1 MDLFSPETVARV
13 TRQTSR
19 EAHDAAKPRMPR
31 LHDLIWRALDT
42 HGPHTPDEMA
52 ARLGE
57 NILTVRPAFTKMTK
71 ENMIADTGQRRRND
85 SKRQAMV
92 WRARPMHEWRQPP
105 EHLTAAE
112 QVEKLKARVAYLEL
126 LLTKEG
132 IAFEPGRPT

>member
-13 TRQTSR
+13 TRQTSL
-19 EAHDAAKPRMPR
+19 DAFDEAKPRIPR
-31 LHDLIWRALDT
+31 LQLAIWRALNE

-52 ARLGE
+52 ERLGE

-71 ENMIADTGQRRRND
+71 ENMIADTGDRRRNA

-92 WRARPMHEWRQPP
+92 WRARPSYEWRAPP
-105 EHLTAAE
+105 EHLTASE
-112 QVEKLKARVAYLEL
+112 QVELLKERVGYLEL

-132 IAFEPGRPT
+132 IAFAPGRPV